1 MANTE
6 RAALWEERVA
16 QWRDSGQSQRA
27 FALNHGYPQRQLNY
41 WARRLSMVDAAPS
54 LLPLAIQRPASVAPA
69 VSLRSPSGWTV
80 TLPPALPTSWVA
92 ELLRALA

>member
-1 MANTE
+1 MANQA
-6 RAALWEERVA
+6 RQALWKERVA

-27 FALNHGYPQRQLNY
+27 FALSQGFPQRQLNY
-41 WARRLSMVDAAPS
+41 WARRMSTMDAAPA
-54 LLPLAIQRPASVAPA
+54 LLPLSIQRPVSVAPA

-80 TLPPALPTSWVA
+80 TLPEALPTGWVA

>member
-6 RAALWEERVA
+6 REALWKERIA

-27 FALNHGYPQRQLNY
+27 FASNHGYAQRQLNY
-41 WARRLSMVDAAPS
+41 WARRLNAVDAGPA
-54 LLPLAIQRPASVAPA
+54 LLPLSIQRPASVAPA

-80 TLPPALPTSWVA
+80 TLPAALPTSWVA

>member
-6 RAALWEERVA
+6 REALWQARVA

-27 FALNHGYPQRQLNY
+27 FALNQGYPQRQLNY
-41 WARRLSMVDAAPS
+41 WARRLSAVDAAPA
-54 LLPLAIQRPASVAPA
+54 LLPLSVQRPRSDAPA